1 MSNKVRGTLKAKG
14 RPDEKL
20 TCVLLLIKDRDEHGR
35 PRECVMGHDDTTFN
49 IQGGEEFITAWV
61 PEKLVNKRT
70 N

>member
-1 MSNKVRGTLKAKG
+1 MSGKVRGTLKAKG

-20 TCVLLLIKDRDEHGR
+20 VLVVLLVKGRDEHGR
-35 PRECVMGHDDTTFN
+35 PRECAMGHEDTTFKL
-49 IQGGEEFITAWV
+49 QGGEEFITAWV